1 MVVKKKAE
9 NVVISPANEGQR
21 VDNFLISY
29 IKNVP
34 KKHVYK
40 LIRTGQVRIN
50 GSRSKPSTKLNI
62 NDSVRIPPY
71 TTTESLKPKI
81 SSEILKKTIKHI
93 IYEDD
98 ELIVFNKPSSFS
110 VHSGSN
116 TGYGLIDIVRT
127 MKKNY
132 ERIDLL
138 HRLDKD
144 TSGCIIITKS
154 LKTLKTL
161 QKKLQNNEIQKKY
174 ICLVKGNWDKKIKDS
189 KIILSRNKKKY
200 EAITSFKVIDS
211 YKNTTLLEVDL
222 ITGRYHQIRKHCAN
236 LNFPIIGDSKY
247 GDKYINTEYK
257 KKGLNRIFLHSYSIQ
272 FNLGKKN
279 YFKCPLPNELEDF
292 LKKHK

>member
-1 MVVKKKAE
+1 MAVKKKVE
-9 NVVISPANEGQR
+9 NVVISSANEGQR

-62 NDSVRIPPY
+62 NDLVRIPPF
-71 TTTESLKPKI
+71 TTTEDLKPII
-81 SSEILKKTIKHI
+81 SSEIIKKIMMQI

-98 ELIVFNKPSSFS
+98 EFIVFNKPSSFA
-110 VHSGSN
+110 VHSGTN
-116 TGYGLIDIVRT
+116 TGYGLIDVIRST
-127 MKKNY
+127 KKNH

-144 TSGCIIITKS
+144 TSGCLILTKS
-154 LKTLKTL
+154 LKTLKNL
-161 QKKLQNNEIQKKY
+161 QIKIQNNNFKKKY
-174 ICLVKGNWDKKIKDS
+174 LCLVKGNWDKKIKES
-189 KIILSRNKKKY
+189 KISLSRNKKKY
-200 EAITSFKVIDS
+200 EAITIFKII
-211 YKNTTLLEVDL
+211 KNFEDTTLLEIDL

-247 GDKYINTEYK
+247 GDKHINKKYK
-257 KKGLNRIFLHSYSIQ
+257 NKGLNRIFLHSFSVEFY
-272 FNLGKKN
+272 FNKKN
-279 YFKCPLPNELEDF
+279 YFVCPLPAELENF
-292 LKKHK
+292 LKQHK